1 MLNEAMLVKVLY
13 IVSGAIFILGG
24 IYCNYKQGD
33 DWQSS
38 MQIALGIA
46 CVGVGIIQE

>member
-1 MLNEAMLVKVLY
+1 M
-13 IVSGAIFILGG
+13 
-24 IYCNYKQGD
+24 YCNYKQGEY
-33 DWQSS
+33 WQSS